1 MYKVSRYTAEDKIEW
16 DRFIATAKNATFLFQ
31 RDFMDYHQDRFE
43 DFSLMIYKNE
53 KLYAL
58 LPANKKNE
66 VVYSHEG
73 LTYGGLLLNNS
84 AKLKQTFD
92 AFKEINKISIRKR
105 NSKIRGAINPSLL

>member
-31 RDFMDYHQDRFE
+31 RDFMDYHHDRFE
-43 DFSLMIYKNE
+43 DFSLMVYKNE
-53 KLYAL
+53 TLYAL

-66 VVYSHEG
+66 VVYSHQG

-92 AFKEINKISIRKR
+92 VFKEIIKF
-105 NSKIRGAINPSLL
+105 